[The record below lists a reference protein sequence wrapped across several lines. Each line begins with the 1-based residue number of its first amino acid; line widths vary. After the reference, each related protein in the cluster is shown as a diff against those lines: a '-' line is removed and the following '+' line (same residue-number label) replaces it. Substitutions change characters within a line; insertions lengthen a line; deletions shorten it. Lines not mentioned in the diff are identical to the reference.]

1 MAAGF
6 QEVHDGDITLH
17 ILSTGTR
24 EALDAWL
31 AAYIRFIQ
39 THDDPFRLLI
49 DFSSPDVG
57 FSPYIRQTGQKVIHL
72 SMYRQGRIAV
82 ILETAWGKQ
91 LVRLMLVTY
100 RNIQVE
106 YKIFDRREEALK
118 WLRE

>member
-6 QEVHDGDITLH
+6 QETHDGDITLH

-24 EALDAWL
+24 EAIDAWL
-31 AAYIRFIQ
+31 EAYIRFIQ

-49 DFSSPDVG
+49 DFSSPNVG

-91 LVRLMLVTY
+91 LVRLMLVAY

-106 YKIFDRREEALK
+106 YKIFDRREEALR